1 MYFQIEYN
9 HFHKDISKYTHV
21 NTNMKIEGFEKS
33 KQSSKQKTIRYEKDI
48 NSYLTQTVNIIN
60 ITKGKLA

>member
-1 MYFQIEYN
+1 M
-9 HFHKDISKYTHV
+9 

-48 NSYLTQTVNIIN
+48 NSYLTDCIN
-60 ITKGKLA
+60 ITKSKLA